1 MRPSDDADRLPSPR
15 GGPVLAS
22 TSKFEGPFSCHEPV
36 IEIKDL
42 DFYYSDKPVLN
53 NVTLAITQ
61 GSCLALIG
69 PNGSGKSTLCKIL
82 QGILAAPKTATT
94 NVLGYPCVPESR
106 AGRSP
111 TAPTT
116 ITYRNSSP
124 GRNSSRT
131 PCL

>member
-53 NVTLAITQ
+53 NVTLATV
-61 GSCLALIG
+61 SYTHL
-69 PNGSGKSTLCKIL
+69 TL
-82 QGILAAPKTATT
+82 
-94 NVLGYPCVPESR
+94 
-106 AGRSP
+106 P
-111 TAPTT
+111 T
-116 ITYRNSSP
+116 IYSV
-124 GRNSSRT
+124 
-131 PCL
+131 